1 MFRVLGIY
9 NFVSGLDC
17 VCSNIQSMYI
27 HLSIQIVVYILI
39 FQENFKQDMKL
50 SCKWFKCLKWTKNE
64 EILGDTNEQKK
75 LILKEIGSELR
86 VTSEQIRKNDKDF
99 SVTRPFSVSVS
110 EPSSPR
116 RSTKFW

>member
-1 MFRVLGIY
+1 
-9 NFVSGLDC
+9 
-17 VCSNIQSMYI
+17 
-27 HLSIQIVVYILI
+27 
-39 FQENFKQDMKL
+39 MKL

-86 VTSEQIRKNDKDF
+86 VTSEQIRKTNTDF
-99 SVTRPFSVSVS
+99 SVTRPFSVSIS

>member
-1 MFRVLGIY
+1 MFGILGIY
-9 NFVSGLDC
+9 NFVAS
-17 VCSNIQSMYI
+17 VPTYKV
-27 HLSIQIVVYILI
+27 HLSIQIVVKILI

-86 VTSEQIRKNDKDF
+86 VTSEQIRKNNKDF